1 MKIVEVTHNLSIAIT
16 NEEADLLNRFDKETP
31 TVIKRELSERDQLT
45 ANQLVNKD
53 LLIRKKNENGQII
66 YIKRPSRQ
74 TAG

>member
-1 MKIVEVTHNLSIAIT
+1 VKIVEVTSNLSIAIT
-16 NEEADLLNRFDKETP
+16 NEEADLLNRFDDDTP

-53 LLIRKKNENGQII
+53 LLLRKKNEKGQLV
-66 YIKRPSRQ
+66 YVKRSSRS

>member
-1 MKIVEVTHNLSIAIT
+1 MKIVEVTSNLSIAIT
-16 NEEADLLNRFDKETP
+16 NEEADLLNRFDDDTP

-53 LLIRKKNENGQII
+53 LLLRKKNEKGQLV
-66 YIKRPSRQ
+66 YVKRSSRS